1 MVTEKNRKKNAAGVT
16 YKLSDIEDF
25 NLRKRKLTDWEAED
39 EEIYGGKYFSWFSL
53 EDFFNAI
60 IPYLCID
67 GIEYNEWDKLL
78 EDNPSIDVN
87 TIKLNRQGVFIT
99 PPYLHMLGCLLMNKE
114 EVTPL
119 YNKPMK
125 EILEYTEFAYSTVIS
140 NLLFDM
146 ISEDEQGMQLND
158 CYIRLGRY
166 TFIHFFGYLPMEMT
180 FADEESKDK
189 FISDENRYLCGLLS
203 DELLLSVKSSSLFY
217 EILYIKDGYTT
228 IKEKELI
235 KLGGLQRV
243 FEKYTPTTGSTR
255 YTLYDEDDMD
265 KIFIKRKVEDDLFDE
280 YYKD

>member
-1 MVTEKNRKKNAAGVT
+1 MTEKKKTNEVT

-53 EDFFNAI
+53 EDFFNSI
-60 IPYLCID
+60 ILYLCID

-78 EDNPSIDVN
+78 KDNPSIDIN
-87 TIKLNRQGVFIT
+87 TVKMNRQGKFIT
-99 PPYLHMLGCLLMNKE
+99 PPHLHMLGCLLMNKK
-114 EVTPL
+114 EVEPL
-119 YNKPMK
+119 KNKPMK

-203 DELLLSVKSSSLFY
+203 EELLLSVKSSSLFY
-217 EILYIKDGYTT
+217 EILYIKDGVTT

-235 KLGGLQRV
+235 KLGGLQKV

-255 YTLYDEDDMD
+255 YTMYDEDDMN
-265 KIFIKRKVEDDLFDE
+265 KIFIKRKAEDDLFDE
-280 YYKD
+280 YYRD

>member
-1 MVTEKNRKKNAAGVT
+1 MVTEKNKKNAAGVT

-119 YNKPMK
+119 HNKPMK
-125 EILEYTEFAYSTVIS
+125 EILEYLGTKLNGETIKAI
-140 NLLFDM
+140 
-146 ISEDEQGMQLND
+146 EDAEKGIGL
-158 CYIRLGRY
+158 
-166 TFIHFFGYLPMEMT
+166 
-180 FADEESKDK
+180 SK
-189 FISDENRYLCGLLS
+189 
-203 DELLLSVKSSSLFY
+203 
-217 EILYIKDGYTT
+217 GYTDLDEMWKDLD
-228 IKEKELI
+228 KE
-235 KLGGLQRV
+235 
-243 FEKYTPTTGSTR
+243 
-255 YTLYDEDDMD
+255 D
-265 KIFIKRKVEDDLFDE
+265 
-280 YYKD
+280 